1 MAFMEW
7 TPEFSVGNEE
17 IDSQHQR
24 LVGLVNQLHDAMVEG
39 VVAERLGEF
48 LVELVEYTKYHF
60 STEERLFEERGY
72 PARDEHVAEHQDF
85 VSRLLEYMEAYNE
98 GNAAI
103 SVGMLQFLRGWIL
116 HHIREVDR
124 QYAPY
129 LFGVT
134 VG

>member
-1 MAFMEW
+1 MAFVEW
-7 TPEFSVGNEE
+7 TPELSVGNEE
-17 IDSQHQR
+17 IDAQHRR
-24 LVGLVNQLHDAMVEG
+24 LVDLVNQLHEAMVEG
-39 VVAERLGEF
+39 VVGEKLGHF

-85 VSRLLEYMEAYNE
+85 VARLLEFMEAYNE

-103 SVGMLQFLRGWIL
+103 SVGMLQYLREWIL

-124 QYAPY
+124 QYAAF
-129 LFGVT
+129 LFGVP